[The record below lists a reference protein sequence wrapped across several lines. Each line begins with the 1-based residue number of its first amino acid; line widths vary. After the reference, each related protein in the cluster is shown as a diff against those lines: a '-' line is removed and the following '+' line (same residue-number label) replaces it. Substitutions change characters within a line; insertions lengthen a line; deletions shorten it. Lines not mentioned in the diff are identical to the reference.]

1 MSKAALQFGRFT
13 VDAERGLLL
22 RDGAPAAINRRCV
35 ALLVA
40 LIKAG
45 GKAVSKSDL
54 MDIGWPS
61 QAVQEN
67 NLTVQIAA
75 LRRCLGPAP
84 DGTDWI
90 ATVARVGYRFA
101 GFAEVSGGAAP
112 LAPVAA
118 EKPSLAVL
126 PFENAD
132 ADNSQHLL
140 ADGLC
145 EDIINGLSRF
155 SSLVVIA
162 RHSSFRFRGASEL
175 AESGRQL
182 GARYL
187 VTGTLRQGGGQ
198 LRLSVQLVE
207 AASGRQLWSQRFE
220 RPLTD
225 HFEMMDEVVQIV
237 VSALT
242 GHVENIEIRSAMSR
256 PTGNLDAYHFY
267 LRGIEW
273 LRSYGEGVNRKAI
286 EMFEKAVA
294 LDPEYGLAHST
305 LALALMVEHGFDGT
319 PQEIK
324 DRALAMALKGI
335 KLAPQDSRCHL
346 YLGDVYLFS
355 GAFEMGLAQIER
367 SIALNP
373 NDANALTRL
382 ALALTKVGRAEEG
395 LKAAHQAIRNN
406 PFHPDYY
413 WIDLAIVAYAARH
426 YEEALGAVRRVAVH
440 GRYWDYAR
448 MAACLAQLGRVE
460 EARAAAA
467 KVLALKPDFSL
478 LAEPMT
484 YGNPAD
490 LEHVRDGMRKAG
502 LPD

>member
-1 MSKAALQFGRFT
+1 M
-13 VDAERGLLL
+13 
-22 RDGAPAAINRRCV
+22 
-35 ALLVA
+35 
-40 LIKAG
+40 
-45 GKAVSKSDL
+45 
-54 MDIGWPS
+54 
-61 QAVQEN
+61 QEN
-67 NLTVQIAA
+67 NLTVQIAS
-75 LRRCLGPAP
+75 LRKCLGPAP

-101 GFAEVSGGAAP
+101 GFAEVSGSPAP
-112 LAPVAA
+112 LAPAAA

-126 PFENAD
+126 PFETVD

-162 RHSSFRFRGASEL
+162 RHSSFRFRGASDL
-175 AESGRQL
+175 AEAGRQL

-187 VTGTLRQGGGQ
+187 VTGALRQGAGQ

-220 RPLTD
+220 RPLSD
-225 HFEMMDEVVQIV
+225 QFEMMDEVVQIV

-242 GHVENIEIRSAMSR
+242 GHVANIEIRSAMSR
-256 PTGNLDAYHFY
+256 PTGNLDAYDFY

-294 LDPEYGLAHST
+294 LDPDYGLAHST
-305 LALALMVEHGFDGT
+305 LALALMVQYGFDGA

-324 DRALAMALKGI
+324 DRALAMALKDI
-335 KLAPQDSRCHL
+335 KLAPLDSRCHL

-355 GAFEMGLAQIER
+355 GAFDMGLAQIER

-382 ALALTKVGRAEEG
+382 ALTKVGRAEEG
-395 LKAAHQAIRNN
+395 LKAAHRAIRNN

-426 YEEALGAVRRVAVH
+426 YEEALAAVRRVAVH
-440 GRYWDYAR
+440 GRYWDHAR
-448 MAACLAQLGRVE
+448 MAACLAQLGRMD
-460 EARAAAA
+460 EARTAAA

-478 LAEPMT
+478 LAEPMS